1 MRQLT
6 RYLDF
11 LFKKKRAYA
20 NVFDKSKEETKIVL
34 ADLRSLCPTDP
45 TKNSG
50 KQINDKKVYINIGRR
65 QILSH
70 IMNMLQLT
78 DEDIML
84 MAKYSQ
90 RENGNVRLGTDESGE

>member
-1 MRQLT
+1 MKQIT
-6 RYLDF
+6 KYFDF

-20 NVFDKSKEETKIVL
+20 NVFNKNKPETKLVL
-34 ADLRSLCPTDP
+34 ADLRALCPTDP
-45 TKNSG
+45 TKNAG

-70 IMNMLQLT
+70 IMTMLELT

-90 RENGNVRLGTDESGE
+90 RENGNVRITTDESGE